1 METPYFMGFFVVGA
15 VGLKLRSLPSTRSL
29 FAGGSVASADHR
41 QRTPPDSQVRSKC
54 QPQEI
59 SLFLLA
65 AGVKGLL
72 IFGYRRFARRN
83 RFGNALFRGHAGI
96 MLQTRSHDAT
106 QT

>member
-54 QPQEI
+54 QPQEM
-59 SLFLLA
+59 LFLLA
-65 AGVKGLL
+65 AGVEGIVNFRLPPL
-72 IFGYRRFARRN
+72 CNSN
-83 RFGNALFRGHAGI
+83 RFGDALFRGHAGI